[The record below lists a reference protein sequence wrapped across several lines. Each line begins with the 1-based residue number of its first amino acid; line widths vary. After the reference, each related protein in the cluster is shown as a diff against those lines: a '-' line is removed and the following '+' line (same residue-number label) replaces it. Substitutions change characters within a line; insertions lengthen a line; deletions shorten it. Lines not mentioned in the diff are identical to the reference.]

1 MAVGVLGGKR
11 GTLAVLVYVLLG
23 AVGVP
28 VFAGFSGG
36 IGALLGNAG
45 GYIIGFIFSALV
57 MWAIEHVFGRK
68 PVVQIISMIV
78 GLIVCYAF
86 GTAWFMFAYTR
97 STGPVGLM
105 AVLGW
110 CVFPF
115 IIPDL
120 IKIALAYMSCFILF
134 TLLAKPIA
142 KLLRLN
148 EDDSLVFTR
157 SVAYPN
163 NGFVGIPLCTAVFG
177 TEGTVLGSLSVPCA
191 TLYMFLFIM
200 QSFRR
205 EKDHNLKQQLK
216 SMLTPMN
223 ISAVLMIIMLATGW
237 KFTGAPLQF
246 LSSLANCVLPTS
258 MIIIGCL
265 LSGSPLIDVLKKP
278 ILYFITLL
286 RGVVMPLVAAVL
298 LRFTGWDRTTCLC
311 IVMVL
316 GCSVATVISIF
327 GVRYDRSPEMASK
340 SVLQSNLLLPVTMPL
355 MMFIAERIL

>member
-1 MAVGVLGGKR
+1 MTTVAAGRSKTYDLVYIAVFAVVMAVCSWISIPAQVPFTLQTFGVFMAVGVLGGKR

-105 AVLGW
+105 AVGVLGGKRGTLAVLVYVLLGAVGVPVFAGFSGGIGSLLGNAGGYIIGFIFSALVMWAIESVFGRKPVVQIISMIIGLIVCYAFGTAWFMFAYTRSTGPVGLMAVLGW

-120 IKIALAYMSCFILF
+120 IKIALAY
-134 TLLAKPIA
+134 
-142 KLLRLN
+142 
-148 EDDSLVFTR
+148 V
-157 SVAYPN
+157 
-163 NGFVGIPLCTAVFG
+163 
-177 TEGTVLGSLSVPCA
+177 
-191 TLYMFLFIM
+191 
-200 QSFRR
+200 
-205 EKDHNLKQQLK
+205 
-216 SMLTPMN
+216 
-223 ISAVLMIIMLATGW
+223 
-237 KFTGAPLQF
+237 
-246 LSSLANCVLPTS
+246 
-258 MIIIGCL
+258 
-265 LSGSPLIDVLKKP
+265 LSGK
-278 ILYFITLL
+278 
-286 RGVVMPLVAAVL
+286 
-298 LRFTGWDRTTCLC
+298 
-311 IVMVL
+311 
-316 GCSVATVISIF
+316 
-327 GVRYDRSPEMASK
+327 VRKYAR
-340 SVLQSNLLLPVTMPL
+340 
-355 MMFIAERIL
+355 